1 VSRSASGYTAAMWN
15 AEGATLP
22 EIRIGTSGWVYRDWR
37 GSVYPDGL
45 AQRSRLEHLSRR
57 FSTIE
62 INASF
67 YRLPAR
73 STFEGWRSQVPDGFL
88 FAVKMSRY
96 LTHVRR
102 FRDPAEPVELFWER
116 ASGLGPACGP
126 VLFQQ
131 PPTFAK
137 DLGLLRDLLQTL
149 PASMRA
155 AFEFR
160 HRSWHDDGVLSL
172 LDDAGAAWVLADSPG
187 ARVPM
192 HVTGGWSYIRFHR
205 GARGGFPYTAEKL
218 RRWAH
223 TIASLDADEVFVYF
237 NNDPG
242 GAAVRD
248 AERLQRLLSRPG
260 TRRPRRP

>member
-1 VSRSASGYTAAMWN
+1 MPSNETATP
-15 AEGATLP
+15 GQV
-22 EIRIGTSGWVYRDWR
+22 RIGTSGWVYRDWR
-37 GSVYPDGL
+37 GTVYPRGL
-45 AQRSRLEHLSRR
+45 AQRSWLEHLSRR
-57 FSTIE
+57 FPTIE
-62 INASF
+62 VNASF

-73 STFEGWRSQVPDGFL
+73 ATFEAWRSQVPDGFL

-102 FRDPAEPVELFWER
+102 FRDPAESVGLFWER
-116 ASGLGPACGP
+116 ASGLGPALGP

-137 DLGLLRDLLQTL
+137 DLGLLRELLQSL
-149 PASMRA
+149 PAGMRA

-160 HRSWHDDGVLSL
+160 HPSWHDDDVLAL
-172 LDDAGAAWVLADSPG
+172 LDAAGAAWVLADNPG
-187 ARVPM
+187 VRVPL
-192 HVTGGWSYIRFHR
+192 HVTGGWSYIRLHR
-205 GARGGFPYTAEKL
+205 GTRLGFPYTPEKL

-223 TIASLDADEVFVYF
+223 SIASLEAREVFVYF

-248 AERLQRLLSRPG
+248 AERLRRVLN
-260 TRRPRRP
+260 RPRT